1 MSTINVN
8 SIDKE
13 SGSTLT
19 LGGSGTQVTV
29 HASATTSGF
38 PEAGLA
44 SMQTFT
50 SSGTWTRPTGI
61 TKVIIEVQGAGA
73 GGSNDY
79 QHNWARN
86 GGGGG
91 YCKKFLDVSSIST
104 STITVGSGG
113 AGIVRAGTPNA
124 GGDSS
129 WADGTNTI
137 TGGGAPAPS
146 PSNSAT
152 GFRGGAGGT
161 ATGGDINIPGGLSM
175 SEYSDAGPFGMSVL
189 GISGYCQAVTSTYQP
204 STSLMDGIGYGSG
217 GGGRIDPSSG
227 YSLLSG
233 AGADGIVVVWEYK

>member
-1 MSTINVN
+1 MSTLEVN

-44 SMQTFT
+44 SVQTFT

-61 TKVIIEVQGAGA
+61 TKVIMEVQGAGG
-73 GGSNDY
+73 GGSGNDGTGY
-79 QHNWARN
+79 KCTG

-91 YCKKFLDVSSIST
+91 YARKFLDVSSIST

-113 AGIVRAGTPNA
+113 SGGSGASNGGA
-124 GGDSS
+124 GGASS

-137 TGGGAPAPS
+137 TGNGGNGGVATPS
-146 PSNSAT
+146 DNH
-152 GFRGGAGGT
+152 GEAGGS
-161 ATGGDINIPGGLSM
+161 ATGGDINIDGGYSM
-175 SEYSDAGPFGMSVL
+175 SVYSTAPWSYQAGNSFL
-189 GISGYCQAVTSTYQP
+189 GIAGNGRNNSSESGR
-204 STSLMDGIGYGSG
+204 GYGAG
-217 GGGRIDPSSG
+217 GGAPNGGSG
-227 YSLLSG
+227 SG
-233 AGADGIVVVWEYK
+233 SVGATGIVIVWEYK